1 MCFLDPKKSAT
12 TSMTRPT
19 SVIWNIIFQTNCN
32 RANSVLEI
40 TMSMWELILE
50 TVEDL
55 QSRGMVGLTV
65 IVKDVETLTIAE
77 RFLENLISF

>member
-12 TSMTRPT
+12 TSMSRPRR
-19 SVIWNIIFQTNCN
+19 VILIVIFQTNYN

-40 TMSMWELILE
+40 TMSMWELIME

-65 IVKDVETLTIAE
+65 IVKDVETLTIVE

>member
-40 TMSMWELILE
+40 TMSMWELIME

-65 IVKDVETLTIAE
+65 KDIETLTIAE
-77 RFLENLISF
+77 KFLENLISF